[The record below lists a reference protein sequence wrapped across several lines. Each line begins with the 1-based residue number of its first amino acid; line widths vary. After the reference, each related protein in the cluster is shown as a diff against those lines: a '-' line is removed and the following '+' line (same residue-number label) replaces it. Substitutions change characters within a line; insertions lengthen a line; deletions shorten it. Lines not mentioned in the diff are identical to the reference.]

1 MTVPALAVCRAASHS
16 DKIRRQLLPDR
27 LCVSV
32 VRKRFVVVD
41 YRGEQEARLG
51 QGTGAQLSNHQ

>member
-1 MTVPALAVCRAASHS
+1 MV

-41 YRGEQEARLG
+41 YRGEQEARSG